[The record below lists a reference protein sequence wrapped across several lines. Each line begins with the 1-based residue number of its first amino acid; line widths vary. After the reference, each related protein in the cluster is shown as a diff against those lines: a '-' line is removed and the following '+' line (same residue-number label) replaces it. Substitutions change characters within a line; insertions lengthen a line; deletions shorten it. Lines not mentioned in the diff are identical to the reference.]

1 MMTMP
6 LKNPRFNAD
15 GSIDCEIEHPQY
27 GWVPFTARAD
37 DVEAHGRA
45 IHAAAILM
53 VPAPYVPQPP
63 APLPVPQVV
72 TSRQA
77 RQALLLAGRL
87 QDVQPAIDAIA
98 DPVQRGMVQ
107 IEWDDSQEFQRTRPT
122 LLALAAAIGMTAQ
135 DLDALFTQAAQ
146 L

>member
-1 MMTMP
+1 MQIVQVNLQTGEVSARDMT
-6 LKNPRFNAD
+6 AD
-15 GSIDCEIEHPQY
+15 EL
-27 GWVPFTARAD
+27 
-37 DVEAHGRA
+37 
-45 IHAAAILM
+45 AAL
-53 VPAPYVPQPP
+53 PAPAGQQ
-63 APLPVPQVV
+63 APQVV
-72 TSRQA
+72 TRRQA

-98 DPVQRGMVQ
+98 NPVQRGMVQ

-122 LLALAAAIGMTAQ
+122 LIALATAIGMTAQ